1 MEGRE
6 GHDRNESERAAG
18 QTQRAEGPYF
28 YLSLSSLMT
37 PEDGDSVQSIV
48 AAQNSGSFFFQNI
61 RMLRLRLKYE
71 RDRKE
76 ATSGGVRGEQYI
88 TAN

>member
-1 MEGRE
+1 
-6 GHDRNESERAAG
+6 
-18 QTQRAEGPYF
+18 
-28 YLSLSSLMT
+28 MT